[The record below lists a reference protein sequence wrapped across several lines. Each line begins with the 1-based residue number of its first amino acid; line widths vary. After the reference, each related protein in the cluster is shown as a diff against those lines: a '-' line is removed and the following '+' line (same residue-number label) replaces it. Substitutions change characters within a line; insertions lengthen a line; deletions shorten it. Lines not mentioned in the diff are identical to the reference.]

1 MSVSGP
7 AGRFWTQSYY
17 PLQKGLR
24 MTLHWSLLLGF
35 ALIRMLGPLLLPVFT
50 AISGIIT

>member
-1 MSVSGP
+1 
-7 AGRFWTQSYY
+7 
-17 PLQKGLR
+17 